1 MPRHLAEEACGKTL
15 FFGLCYHSRAMA
27 KASPITLDTQ
37 IITLYKS
44 GVPRL
49 GQPTARKLALAL
61 GGVAGKQDAA
71 EATIEDLLNYLPMRY
86 EDRSNMGRISELQH
100 GMEASLE
107 LYVRVAGGFQVGR
120 NRSPKQ
126 PKLYIFEIT
135 ASDPERTG
143 KPVVV
148 WWFVSGRAAERIM
161 AYNRQRFTRGARFIA
176 FGQWEWDPRRNT
188 FSLRLNKPDELE
200 MLPGTWTPPEHALL
214 RLAEEV
220 ENGGSDTE
228 AQASTEEDEVDS
240 DGDESLD
247 EEEAFDDPTLAA
259 IHVGRRV
266 PVYRKLGEFRTKR
279 LREIMHAVVS
289 RIDDDS
295 ITETL
300 PADLIGRQKLIG
312 RASALRLIHFPTDD
326 VPLADYERARSPAHL
341 RLIFEEFFWVAL
353 AIAIRRGERVKEAK
367 GAVIEITDRIR
378 DSIASILPFEL
389 TGAQERV
396 LERIFADMQS
406 DAPMNRLLQGDVGS
420 GKTIVALQAMLAA
433 MENSYQ
439 TALMVP
445 TEILAE
451 QHARNVKRILAR
463 TPYRVELLTGSL
475 RVAEKRKLHQAI
487 AAGEV
492 HAVIGTHALIQE
504 AVQFYKLG
512 LIVIDEQH
520 RFGVLQR
527 AELRARGFNPDVLV
541 MTATPIPRS
550 LAMTVYGD
558 LDVSVIDELPPG
570 RTPIKTVVLGEDK
583 RQLVYKGIERDVR
596 AGRQVYVVYPLVEE
610 SEKMDLKDATRMYE
624 HLRDRVFPHFSV
636 GLIHGK
642 LKAAEKDEI
651 MRRFVAGEIQILVAT
666 TVVEVGVDVPNA
678 SLMIIEHAERFGL
691 SQLHQLRGRVG
702 RGAEQSACVLM
713 TSDKQTNTARERLG
727 IMEETNDGF
736 RIAEKDLELRGPGEV
751 MGTRQSG
758 VPTFRVGNLVRDVLI
773 LEEARREADY
783 YLTARSRTRETSNLI
798 ERVRADARFGL
809 AVIG

>member
-1 MPRHLAEEACGKTL
+1 
-15 FFGLCYHSRAMA
+15 
-27 KASPITLDTQ
+27 
-37 IITLYKS
+37 
-44 GVPRL
+44 
-49 GQPTARKLALAL
+49 
-61 GGVAGKQDAA
+61 
-71 EATIEDLLNYLPMRY
+71 
-86 EDRSNMGRISELQH
+86 
-100 GMEASLE
+100 
-107 LYVRVAGGFQVGR
+107 
-120 NRSPKQ
+120 
-126 PKLYIFEIT
+126 
-135 ASDPERTG
+135 
-143 KPVVV
+143 
-148 WWFVSGRAAERIM
+148 
-161 AYNRQRFTRGARFIA
+161 
-176 FGQWEWDPRRNT
+176 
-188 FSLRLNKPDELE
+188 
-200 MLPGTWTPPEHALL
+200 
-214 RLAEEV
+214 
-220 ENGGSDTE
+220 
-228 AQASTEEDEVDS
+228 
-240 DGDESLD
+240 
-247 EEEAFDDPTLAA
+247 
-259 IHVGRRV
+259 
-266 PVYRKLGEFRTKR
+266 
-279 LREIMHAVVS
+279 
-289 RIDDDS
+289 
-295 ITETL
+295 
-300 PADLIGRQKLIG
+300 
-312 RASALRLIHFPTDD
+312 

-353 AIAIRRGERVKEAK
+353 ALAIRRGERVKEAK
-367 GAVIEITDRIR
+367 GAVIEITDSIR
-378 DSIASILPFEL
+378 ERVSSVLPFEL

-433 MENSYQ
+433 MENGYQ
-439 TALMVP
+439 AALMVP

-475 RVAEKRKLHQAI
+475 RAAEKRKIHQAI

-492 HAVIGTHALIQE
+492 HATVGTHALIQE

-583 RQLVYKGIERDVR
+583 RQAVYKGIEREVR

-624 HLRDRVFPHFSV
+624 HLRHRVFPHFSV
-636 GLIHGK
+636 GLVHGK
-642 LKAAEKDEI
+642 MKPAEKDEV
-651 MRRFVAGEIQILVAT
+651 MRRFVSGEIQILVAT
-666 TVVEVGVDVPNA
+666 TVVEVGVDVSNA

-713 TSDKQTNTARERLG
+713 TSDKQTNIARERLG
-727 IMEETNDGF
+727 IMEETSDGF

-773 LEEARREADY
+773 LEEARRQADY
-783 YLTARSRTRETSNLI
+783 YLTARRMTRETSNLI

-809 AVIG
+809 AAIG